1 MSKLI
6 IHVTD
11 EIKGEAKV
19 FYNGKL
25 IECEANPILE
35 AIDIFNDLGFI
46 NEEED
51 VIMVVENDIYK
62 DLSDTYEVIDSLLD
76 KATDLLEDEDDYYD
90 DIDPDY
96 AYEEFE
102 TEGEEEAE

>member
-6 IHVTD
+6 IHITD

-19 FYNGKL
+19 FYNGKI

-35 AIDIFNDLGFI
+35 AIDIFNDLDFI

-51 VIMVVENDIYK
+51 IVMVVEDDIYK
-62 DLSDTYEVIDSLLD
+62 DLSDAYEVIDSLLD
-76 KATDLLEDEDDYYD
+76 KATDLSEDEEAYYD

-96 AYEEFE
+96 AYEEIE
-102 TEGEEEAE
+102 VEGEEEAE